1 MNILIKLKE
10 GNRSVGT
17 GRIDQTPGGNSHGGG
32 SIGGKR
38 SVSFSLRTGHTN
50 QTPGGNSYDGGGIG
64 GNRSVSF
71 FVKTGH
77 IY

>member
-1 MNILIKLKE
+1 MKF
-10 GNRSVGT
+10 SVEI
-17 GRIDQTPGGNSHGGG
+17 GRTDQTPGEKSHG
-32 SIGGKR
+32 
-38 SVSFSLRTGHTN
+38 
-50 QTPGGNSYDGGGIG
+50 GGGIG

>member
-1 MNILIKLKE
+1 M
-10 GNRSVGT
+10 
-17 GRIDQTPGGNSHGGG
+17 
-32 SIGGKR
+32 
-38 SVSFSLRTGHTN
+38 SFSLRTGHTN

-77 IY
+77 INLLNFRREQS